1 MTKVYRRSNCL
12 FWSFKMHYILLF
24 GYLKWSKIITSN
36 IAFVTEVNV
45 IKILICIRKTIILH
59 LGKLFYVVQQH
70 DVVLENSKKN
80 SLKGN

>member
-1 MTKVYRRSNCL
+1 
-12 FWSFKMHYILLF
+12 MHYILLF

-80 SLKGN
+80 SLKDN

>member
-1 MTKVYRRSNCL
+1 
-12 FWSFKMHYILLF
+12 MHYILLF
-24 GYLKWSKIITSN
+24 GYLKWSKIITRN

-80 SLKGN
+80 SLKDN

>member
-1 MTKVYRRSNCL
+1 
-12 FWSFKMHYILLF
+12 MHYILLF